1 MGQCMKQHLDKV
13 GAIGSILGTLAAA
26 PACCLPLL
34 AAAGA
39 SIGLGILAPYQHT
52 LVYVLEG
59 FVALALVGA
68 IIGYRAHR
76 NWGPL
81 LLVVSSAAGI
91 IYSFHIS
98 PSQTLAFF
106 SLAGL
111 FLAAIWNAVEGRKC
125 SACSPKMLNQSTLTC
140 PVCGH
145 QSTEVMPTDAC
156 LFFHEC
162 PACKTVIRPKQGDC
176 CVFCSYGTVKC
187 PPKQCEAGSC
197 Q

>member
-1 MGQCMKQHLDKV
+1 MKLHLDKV
-13 GAIGSILGTLAAA
+13 GAVGSFFGALAAA

-39 SIGLGILAPYQHT
+39 SIGLGFLTPYQGT

-68 IIGYRAHR
+68 VIGYRVHR
-76 NWGPL
+76 KWGPL
-81 LLVVSSAAGI
+81 LLVASSAASI
-91 IYSFHIS
+91 FYSFNAT
-98 PSQTLAFF
+98 PSQALTF
-106 SLAGL
+106 AGL
-111 FLAAIWNAVEGRKC
+111 IGLFIAAVWNTIAGRKC
-125 SACSPKMLNQSTLTC
+125 SARSPKLVNRSTITC
-140 PVCGH
+140 PSCGH

-156 LFFHEC
+156 LYFFEC

-187 PPKQCEAGSC
+187 PPKQCEEGAC
-197 Q
+197 K